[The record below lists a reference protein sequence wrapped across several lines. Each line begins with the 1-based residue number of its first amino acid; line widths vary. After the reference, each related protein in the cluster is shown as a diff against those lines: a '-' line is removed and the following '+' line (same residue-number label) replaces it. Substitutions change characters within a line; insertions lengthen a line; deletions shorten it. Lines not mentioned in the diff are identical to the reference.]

1 MSTAS
6 TSPVSSQNKS
16 SPSSWAKLPPETRQ
30 NILYLATSVNYAGSS
45 GSTVKKIEKLP
56 GKIATLM
63 QVNKLMRSDMAF
75 VIKQHKKEVWNQYD
89 KLEII
94 IVKYLKDEAASSL
107 HDMETNLTHLRNA
120 VGVAFVIYRL
130 TKQVS

>member
-6 TSPVSSQNKS
+6 TSCIPSQNKP
-16 SPSSWAKLPPETRQ
+16 SPSSWASLPLETRQ
-30 NILYLATSVNYAGSS
+30 IILYLATSVDYADLSDGRI
-45 GSTVKKIEKLP
+45 KEIQELP

-75 VIKQHKKEVWNQYD
+75 VVKQHKKEVWSQYD
-89 KLEII
+89 KLEMIAT
-94 IVKYLKDEAASSL
+94 KKLKDRVDYSVENIGS
-107 HDMETNLTHLRNA
+107 NLTCLRNA
-120 VGVAFVIYRL
+120 LDVAFVIHRL